1 MSGEVDYASEW
12 PTLGQSGLNASAK
25 SWAPPSDLNASAKS
39 WAPSSEPSSKPSNEP
54 SNKPSKESSEKKSPK
69 TSKKKNKDVLEAP
82 KTKEK
87 KTSKKKPDDNRENDD
102 GNISK
107 NSNSDDLK
115 KKIVELQ
122 HEALDLAR
130 ENINQCKMIDEMKRL
145 LSEKKDSEKKDIDDT
160 FNDTEDYISQVIELK
175 ELIYETIFWKDY
187 EKLERSYDI
196 IHSLSTL
203 EESMEY
209 FDEND
214 GLIKYI
220 LEDIYIYIRLLNFL
234 NILKIKDLKW
244 LRSQTFIFNQNN
256 EKIFKIFDFLINIIL
271 EITLIQFQIQNKNN
285 VDIIEQFKSIMYK
298 DGRIIRSN
306 VKSEVFGN
314 NVHISTFLK
323 EQYEKEPL
331 IKVVVRH
338 IGIKV

>member
-1 MSGEVDYASEW
+1 
-12 PTLGQSGLNASAK
+12 LNASAK

-39 WAPSSEPSSKPSNEP
+39 WAPSSEPSSKPSSEPSSKPSNEP

-331 IKVVVRH
+331 IKVVVHH